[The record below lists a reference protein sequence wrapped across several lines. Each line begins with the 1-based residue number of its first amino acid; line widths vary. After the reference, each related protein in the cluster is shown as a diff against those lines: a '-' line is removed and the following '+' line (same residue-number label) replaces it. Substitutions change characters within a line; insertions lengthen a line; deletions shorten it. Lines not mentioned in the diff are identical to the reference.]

1 MREIDSVTKQF
12 VSSTRQAAS
21 SAAQLNTLSE
31 ELKRAIAD
39 VKSEA
44 REAGKTKDLKYA

>member
-12 VSSTRQAAS
+12 VSSTRQAAA

-31 ELKRAIAD
+31 ELKSAIAGFKFEMD
-39 VKSEA
+39 EMERQRA
-44 REAGKTKDLKYA
+44 